1 MSSDKNDHEKTPMQ
15 TLIDVF
21 NKLVVNEN
29 DDNKFINY
37 IYNMAD
43 KLLEDEEYMIRDRID
58 EFYIDLLHNGE
69 LKDSVNEKN

>member
-1 MSSDKNDHEKTPMQ
+1 
-15 TLIDVF
+15 
-21 NKLVVNEN
+21 
-29 DDNKFINY
+29 
-37 IYNMAD
+37 MAD